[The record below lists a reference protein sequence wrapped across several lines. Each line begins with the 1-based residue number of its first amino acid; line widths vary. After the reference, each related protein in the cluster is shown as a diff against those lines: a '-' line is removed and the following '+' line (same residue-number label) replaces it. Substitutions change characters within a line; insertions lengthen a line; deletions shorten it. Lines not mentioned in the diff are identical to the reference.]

1 MILLSS
7 HVRTGFHLFTTE
19 KEPSAAGLDEFASR
33 MRGDMAPARVA
44 IIREVFAKVD
54 ATGDGVVTIDDLRGV
69 FDVDNHPSVIAGT
82 ITPEVGND
90 ASHEHKD
97 LVS

>member
-1 MILLSS
+1 
-7 HVRTGFHLFTTE
+7 
-19 KEPSAAGLDEFASR
+19 

-54 ATGDGVVTIDDLRGV
+54 VTGDGVVTIDDLRGV
-69 FDVDNHPSVIAGT
+69 FDVDSHPSVIAGA
-82 ITPEVGND
+82 ITPEVVGND
-90 ASHEHKD
+90 ASHEQKD